1 MALPIKSFPDYTID
15 EAGNVWSTKTNKY
28 LKPAYNK
35 GGGYLWKYVK
45 GE

>member
-28 LKPAYNK
+28 LKPVVIYGNM
-35 GGGYLWKYVK
+35 
-45 GE
+45 